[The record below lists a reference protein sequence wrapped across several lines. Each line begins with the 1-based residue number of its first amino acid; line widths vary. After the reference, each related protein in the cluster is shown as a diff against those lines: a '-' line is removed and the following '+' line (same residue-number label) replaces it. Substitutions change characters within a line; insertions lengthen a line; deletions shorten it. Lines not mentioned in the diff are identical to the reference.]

1 MFTVLAVLNVLN
13 VLNVLVVLNGDARG
27 PLALFSYEI
36 AKKLACRIY
45 HHITGCESHSNPS
58 QNK

>member
-27 PLALFSYEI
+27 PLTLFSYEI
-36 AKKLACRIY
+36 TKKLACRIY
-45 HHITGCESHSNPS
+45 HHITRYKSHSNS
-58 QNK
+58 FKNK